1 MEILTLKE
9 IAIALGTTC
18 EFDIEINAVCIDTR
32 KITKGC
38 LFICIKGERFDAHQF
53 ANEALKLGANAVMIS
68 EDIEVNG
75 PFVKVD
81 DTAKAMLALS
91 GYYRS
96 KFDIPVVALTGSVGK
111 TTTKEFT
118 HLVVNS
124 KYHAIKTQGNLN
136 NEIGLPQMLFQID
149 NSTEAAVIEMGMNHF
164 GEIHR
169 LVTAT
174 KPTLAMITNIGV
186 SHIENIGSREGI
198 LKSKLEILDG
208 LKEGSPF
215 IINVDNDMLQTILD
229 NDNIMTKYNVITFGI
244 ESDNSNFKAVNIK
257 EENGST
263 SFDII
268 YSVSKIIDET
278 DGPTAV
284 FSVNIQHITI
294 PTIGIHNVYNA
305 LAAFTVGITLD
316 IEPQTAA
323 NALSAYVP
331 AGMRQRNINVGG
343 ITSIEDCYNASPDS
357 MKAALKTL
365 ANTTSN
371 KKIAV
376 LGDMLELGDFS
387 KSAHEDV
394 GKMVVENK
402 IDYLLAYGNEAKYIV
417 ESAKALGMENAFYFD
432 DKDELSNKLLQIASK
447 GDAVIFKASRG
458 MKLEDVIHFVYD
470 RWEK

>member
-1 MEILTLKE
+1 METLTLKE
-9 IAIALGTTC
+9 IANALGTQTK
-18 EFDIEINAVCIDTR
+18 FDTQVNAVCIDTR

-53 ANEALKLGANAVMIS
+53 ANEALNLGAAAVMIS
-68 EDIEVNG
+68 EDIEVAG
-75 PFVKVD
+75 PYVKVD
-81 DTAKAMLALS
+81 DTAKALLSLS

-124 KYHAIKTQGNLN
+124 QFNAIKTLGNLN

-149 NSTEAAVIEMGMNHF
+149 SSTEAAVIEMGMNHF

-174 KPTLAMITNIGV
+174 KPTIAMITNIGV
-186 SHIENIGSREGI
+186 SHIENLGSRQGI

-208 LKEGSPF
+208 LKAGSPF
-215 IINVDNDMLQTILD
+215 IINSDNDMLKTILD
-229 NDNIMTKYNVITFGI
+229 NDEIMRKYNVITFGI
-244 ESDNSNFKAVNIK
+244 ESVAQFKAANIK

-263 SFDII
+263 SFDVK
-268 YSVSKIIDET
+268 YTVSKIIDET
-278 DGPTAV
+278 DGPTV
-284 FSVNIQHITI
+284 QFSLYSQHISI

-305 LAAFTVGITLD
+305 LAAFTVGIILGID
-316 IEPQTAA
+316 SKKAA
-323 NALSAYVP
+323 GALANYVP
-331 AGMRQRNINVGG
+331 AGMRQKSVNIGG

-357 MKAALKTL
+357 MNAAIKTL
-365 ANTTSN
+365 ANVNAN
-371 KKIAV
+371 KRIAV

-387 KSAHEDV
+387 KKAHEDV
-394 GKMVVENK
+394 GKMVADNK
-402 IDYLLAYGNEAKYIV
+402 IDYLLAYGNDAKYIV
-417 ESAKALGMENAFYFD
+417 DGAKQNGMENAFYFD
-432 DKDELSNKLLQIASK
+432 NKDELSNKLFELAHK

-458 MKLEDVIHFVYD
+458 MKLEDVINNVYD